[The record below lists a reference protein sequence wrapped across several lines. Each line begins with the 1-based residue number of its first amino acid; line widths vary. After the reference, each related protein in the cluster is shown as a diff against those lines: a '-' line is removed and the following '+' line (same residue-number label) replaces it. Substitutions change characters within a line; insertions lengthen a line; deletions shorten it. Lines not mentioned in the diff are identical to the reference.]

1 MGRGV
6 GVGDHRPDV
15 VPDDAHLLGKAKPDK
30 QVVDVLSQAGFR
42 VAIGGG
48 VRATCAAQVW
58 RDNGEVLG
66 HRR

>member
-6 GVGDHRPDV
+6 GVSDHRPDV
-15 VPDDAHLLGKAKPDK
+15 VPDDAHLLGQAKPDK
-30 QVVDVLSQAGFR
+30 QVVDVLSHAGFR

-48 VRATCAAQVW
+48 VRATCTAQVW
-58 RDNGEVLG
+58 RDNGEAIG